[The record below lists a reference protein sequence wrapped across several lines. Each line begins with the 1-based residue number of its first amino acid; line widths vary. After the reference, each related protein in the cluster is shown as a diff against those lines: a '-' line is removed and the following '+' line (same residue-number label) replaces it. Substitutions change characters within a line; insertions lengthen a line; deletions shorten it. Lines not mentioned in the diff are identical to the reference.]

1 MLLSELLLLLLLLVL
16 LLLELLLLSILLLLL
31 RTLALEIRETLL
43 LLPLR
48 EVALLVSI
56 NLLKC
61 GVGGCGIIVI
71 PRGSLRPIGIHSS
84 KRVVKLSCAS
94 IGMW

>member
-71 PRGSLRPIGIHSS
+71 HPAARAYHIPIEAQESFTT
-84 KRVVKLSCAS
+84 LFEL
-94 IGMW
+94 